1 MCNSDFSQNK
11 YLLIHYYNSI
21 ECTLSIVY
29 DLHMSDYIDVL
40 KKIGLNFRVE
50 RIKRRLS
57 QEKFAELANV
67 HTNYIGKVERG
78 EQNLTIKKVVVLAD
92 SLGVPVE
99 NIFHLNE

>member
-1 MCNSDFSQNK
+1 
-11 YLLIHYYNSI
+11 
-21 ECTLSIVY
+21 
-29 DLHMSDYIDVL
+29 MSDYIDVL

-78 EQNLTIKKVVVLAD
+78 
-92 SLGVPVE
+92 
-99 NIFHLNE
+99 